1 MRRVLW
7 SGSEK
12 TGFSFYSLSFS
23 LPCTWSAMADAEDT
37 AGMRK
42 KMDIGG
48 TAKDLVEN
56 RIVKEATVEVV
67 IKNVAGVRE
76 RVFKF

>member
-1 MRRVLW
+1 MKRVLW

-23 LPCTWSAMADAEDT
+23 LPCTWSATADAEDA

-42 KMDIGG
+42 KKDIGG
-48 TAKDLVEN
+48 TVKDLLGK
-56 RIVKEATVEVV
+56 RRKKEATDAAKSEDQ
-67 IKNVAGVRE
+67 VAALL
-76 RVFKF
+76 